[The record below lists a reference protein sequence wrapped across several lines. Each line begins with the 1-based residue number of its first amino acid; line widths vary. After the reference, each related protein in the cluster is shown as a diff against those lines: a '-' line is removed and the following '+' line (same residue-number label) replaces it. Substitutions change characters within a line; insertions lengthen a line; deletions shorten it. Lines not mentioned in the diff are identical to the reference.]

1 MVSQG
6 LLMIL
11 YAALV
16 EYGDA
21 PNAAVALAN
30 SDVDTYYP
38 FYQDVHVMIFIGF
51 GFLMT
56 FLKKYGFSSIG
67 FNFLISCL
75 AIQWALISNNLLHYI
90 ATAGTSDAHG
100 FDKIKLGIV
109 DLVKADFAAGCVLI
123 TFGAVLGKTSP
134 LQMLAVT
141 FFELIFYGINEAI
154 GAGRLQVVD
163 MGGSIFVHTFGAYFG
178 LALSYAISRSTYKA
192 GVKDTHFKNGSNKTS
207 DMFAMI
213 GTIFLWMFCKFSRGT
228 YSYHNAKLDIHIFK
242 YRVVVYDS
250 SFRILHYLFSFF
262 VSLFSSTSTHFVSSF
277 AQGLHSMVLWPRR
290 ISSTVSLST
299 RSLHSVP
306 RVSLP
311 FSLSS
316 SFRKKQNLIWLAFKT
331 QRLREVW
338 QSVHPVI

>member
-1 MVSQG
+1 
-6 LLMIL
+6 
-11 YAALV
+11 
-16 EYGDA
+16 
-21 PNAAVALAN
+21 
-30 SDVDTYYP
+30 
-38 FYQDVHVMIFIGF
+38 MIFIGF

-100 FDKIKLGIV
+100 FAKIKLGIV
-109 DLVKADFAAGCVLI
+109 DLVKADFAAGAVLI

-141 FFELIFYGINEAI
+141 FFELIFYGVNEAI

-192 GVKDTHFKNGSNKTS
+192 GKEDKHFKNGSNKTS

-213 GTIFLWMFCKFSRGT
+213 GTMFLWMFWPSFNGALAT
-228 YSYHNAKLDIHIFK
+228 EDQQ
-242 YRVVVYDS
+242 YRVVINTVIALTAS
-250 SFRILHYLFSFF
+250 CVIAFVAVIFFSKDAKFDM
-262 VSLFSSTSTHFVSSF
+262 VSIQNATLAGGV
-277 AQGLHSMVLWPRR
+277 AVG
-290 ISSTVSLST
+290 
-299 RSLHSVP
+299 
-306 RVSLP
+306 
-311 FSLSS
+311 SS
-316 SFRKKQNLIWLAFKT
+316 SDLVIQPAGALIVGMVAGAI
-331 QRLREVW
+331 
-338 QSVHPVI
+338 SVIGYEKIQPFLSRCMGLDDTCGGESALLLSIYMYIIYIIYSMLLVFLY